1 MEQELLDK
9 LNKMEQKIEE
19 TRSLANKTYKLFLWT
34 MIATVVMFVLPL
46 IALAFVIPYFMRSI
60 TSGLNGL

>member
-9 LNKMEQKIEE
+9 LNQMEQKVEE
-19 TRSLANKTYKLFLWT
+19 TRILAQKTYKLFLWT
-34 MIATVVMFVLPL
+34 MIATIVMFVLPL
-46 IALAFVIPYFMRSI
+46 IALAIVIPYFLKTI

>member
-19 TRSLANKTYKLFLWT
+19 TRTLANKTYKLFLWT
-34 MIATVVMFVLPL
+34 MIATAVMFVLPL
-46 IALAFVIPYFMRSI
+46 IGLAIVIPIFMRTLSSSLGI
-60 TSGLNGL
+60 